1 MPVITTIFGVSEVD
15 RNVGKENMFF
25 KHVVSFGSTDKGIGE
40 QQGSWRGQYLK
51 LASLLVK

>member
-1 MPVITTIFGVSEVD
+1 MPVITTISGVSGVD
-15 RNVGKENMFF
+15 RNVGKQNMFF
-25 KHVVSFGSTDKGIGE
+25 KIVVSFGSTDKGIGE

>member
-40 QQGSWRGQYLK
+40 QQDRWRGLYLK
-51 LASLLVK
+51 LASLFVK